1 MGVTFKIVTLTAA
14 VEEGVVDLINDT
26 FYDGG
31 SVNVEGARIKC
42 WKRGG
47 HGAQTFLEVVQNSCN
62 PGFVELGRRLGTDTL
77 FKYIHNFGFGKKTGV
92 DLNGEG
98 TGILFSLDKVGPVE
112 LATTSFGQG
121 VSVTAIHLVVF

>member
-1 MGVTFKIVTLTAA
+1 MALTRLLYIIAWGNLVFLLLFQLSFLGVTFKIVTLTAA

-31 SVNVEGARIKC
+31 SVNVEGVRIKC

-62 PGFVELGRRLGTDTL
+62 LGVTTRTL
-77 FKYIHNFGFGKKTGV
+77 
-92 DLNGEG
+92 LS
-98 TGILFSLDKVGPVE
+98 SLITP
-112 LATTSFGQG
+112 
-121 VSVTAIHLVVF
+121 